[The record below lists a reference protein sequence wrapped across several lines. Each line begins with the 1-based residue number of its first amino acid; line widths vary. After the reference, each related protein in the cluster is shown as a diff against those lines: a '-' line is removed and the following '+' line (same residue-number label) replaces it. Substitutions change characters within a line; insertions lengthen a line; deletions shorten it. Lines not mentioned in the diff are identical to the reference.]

1 MAIGA
6 KGKNFFRT
14 MSLFIKFEGLQ
25 SCQCYVSIMLD
36 LLLILNGD
44 GFGYS

>member
-1 MAIGA
+1 MAIDA
-6 KGKNFFRT
+6 KGKKIRSV
-14 MSLFIKFEGLQ
+14 SLFINFEGLQ

-36 LLLILNGD
+36 LSLILNGD